1 MRGLL
6 FLFLQNSVIWYKRLC
21 FAEKVFGCV
30 LELLIRQKALAT
42 RQKCV
47 EVCARVLFMCL
58 MCAAATTTTTT
69 TATPPPTTTTTPT
82 PTATAAAATAT
93 ATATRVTITRFLSKH
108 SSRRETSRSAGQGT
122 LLLFALLLTR
132 GDAKWCKYTLC
143 KWGWVAIHISML
155 FDFSLLWFFV
165 MVRVVVVHVWYD
177 VGCFVF
183 CGVCM
188 LLCF

>member
-1 MRGLL
+1 M
-6 FLFLQNSVIWYKRLC
+6 IWYKRLC

-30 LELLIRQKALAT
+30 VELWIRQKALAT

-58 MCAAATTTTTT
+58 MCAATTATTTTT
-69 TATPPPTTTTTPT
+69 TATATTTTT
-82 PTATAAAATAT
+82 TAAAATAT
-93 ATATRVTITRFLSKH
+93 ATATATRVTTTRFLSKH

-143 KWGWVAIHISML
+143 KWGWVAMHISML

-165 MVRVVVVHVWYD
+165 MVRVVAVHVWYD